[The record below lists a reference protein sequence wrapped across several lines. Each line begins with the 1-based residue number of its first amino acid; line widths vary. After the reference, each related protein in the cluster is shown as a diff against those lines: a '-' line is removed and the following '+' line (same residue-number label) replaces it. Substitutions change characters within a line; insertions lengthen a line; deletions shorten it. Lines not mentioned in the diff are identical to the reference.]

1 MFYLRYKDGSM
12 IATTSYPI
20 NNRENYTEISV
31 EEYNA
36 FIEQLEKEAKE
47 EANTEDYL
55 AALEELG
62 VSK

>member
-20 NNRENYTEISV
+20 NNREEYTEISE

-36 FIEQLEKEAKE
+36 FIEQLEKEAEE

>member
-20 NNRENYTEISV
+20 NNREDYTELTV

-36 FIEQLEKEAKE
+36 FIEQLEKAAEE
-47 EANTEDYL
+47 EATEADYI

-62 VSK
+62 VSE

>member
-20 NNRENYTEISV
+20 NNREEYTEISE

-36 FIEQLEKEAKE
+36 FIEQLEKAAEE
-47 EANTEDYL
+47 EATEADYL

-62 VSK
+62 VSE

>member
-20 NNRENYTEISV
+20 NNRENYTEITV

-36 FIEQLEKEAKE
+36 FIAQLEKEAEE

>member
-1 MFYLRYKDGSM
+1 MFYLRYRDGSM

-20 NNRENYTEISV
+20 NNREEYTEISE

-36 FIEQLEKEAKE
+36 FIEQLEKAAEE
-47 EANTEDYL
+47 EATEADYL

-62 VSK
+62 VSE

>member
-20 NNRENYTEISV
+20 NNRENYTEITV

-36 FIEQLEKEAKE
+36 FIEQLEKEAEE

-62 VSK
+62 VSE

>member
-20 NNRENYTEISV
+20 NNRENYTEITV

-36 FIEQLEKEAKE
+36 FIEQLEKEAEE

>member
-20 NNRENYTEISV
+20 NNRENYTEITV

>member
-1 MFYLRYKDGSM
+1 M

-20 NNRENYTEISV
+20 NNRENYTEITV

-36 FIEQLEKEAKE
+36 FIEQLEKEAEE

-55 AALEELG
+55 AALKELG
-62 VSK
+62 VSE

>member
-1 MFYLRYKDGSM
+1 MFYLRYRDGSM

-20 NNRENYTEISV
+20 NNREDYTEITV

-36 FIEQLEKEAKE
+36 FIEQLEKEAEE

-55 AALEELG
+55 AALKELG
-62 VSK
+62 VSE

>member
-20 NNRENYTEISV
+20 NNRKDYTEITV

-36 FIEQLEKEAKE
+36 FIEQLEKEAEE

-62 VSK
+62 VSE

>member
-20 NNRENYTEISV
+20 NNRENYTEITV

-36 FIEQLEKEAKE
+36 FIEQLEKEAEE

-55 AALEELG
+55 AALGELG
-62 VSK
+62 VSE

>member
-1 MFYLRYKDGSM
+1 MVYLQYKDGSL
-12 IATTSYPI
+12 IASTAYPI
-20 NNRENYTEISV
+20 NNRENYTEITV

-36 FIEQLEKEAKE
+36 FIEQLEKEAEE

-62 VSK
+62 VSE

>member
-20 NNRENYTEISV
+20 NNRENYTEITA

-36 FIEQLEKEAKE
+36 FIEQLEKEAEE

-62 VSK
+62 VSE

>member
-1 MFYLRYKDGSM
+1 MFYLRYRDGSM

-20 NNRENYTEISV
+20 NNREDYTEITV

-36 FIEQLEKEAKE
+36 FIEQLEKEAEE

-62 VSK
+62 VSE

>member
-1 MFYLRYKDGSM
+1 MFYLRYRDGSM

-20 NNRENYTEISV
+20 NNREDYAEITV

-36 FIEQLEKEAKE
+36 FIEQLEKEAEE

>member
-20 NNRENYTEISV
+20 NNREEYTEISE

-36 FIEQLEKEAKE
+36 FIEQLEKEAEE

-55 AALEELG
+55 AALEVLG

>member
-20 NNRENYTEISV
+20 NNRENYTEITV

-36 FIEQLEKEAKE
+36 FIEQLEKEAEE

-55 AALEELG
+55 AALKVLG
-62 VSK
+62 VSE

>member
-20 NNRENYTEISV
+20 NNREDYTEITV

-36 FIEQLEKEAKE
+36 FIEQLEKEAEE

-62 VSK
+62 VRK

>member
-1 MFYLRYKDGSM
+1 MFYLRYRDGSI

-20 NNRENYTEISV
+20 NNREDYTEITV

-36 FIEQLEKEAKE
+36 FIEQLEKEAEE

>member
-20 NNRENYTEISV
+20 NNREDYTEITV

-36 FIEQLEKEAKE
+36 FIEQLEKEAEE

>member
-1 MFYLRYKDGSM
+1 MFYLRYRDGSM

-20 NNRENYTEISV
+20 NNRENYTEITV

-36 FIEQLEKEAKE
+36 FIEQLEKEAEE